1 MKLSS
6 KAIKIKRNFVYRHQL
21 TQYPRHCRDAD
32 TRTLYETLLYKQESE
47 YKKPTK
53 YEVII

>member
-32 TRTLYETLLYKQESE
+32 TRTLCEIREKI
-47 YKKPTK
+47 
-53 YEVII
+53 EVRFVRVAICEKCD

>member
-32 TRTLYETLLYKQESE
+32 TRTLGETQID
-47 YKKPTK
+47 
-53 YEVII
+53 EVLSFGGET